1 VHKAFPPVAL
11 ALPNNTG
18 KAFLFLFLTALSK
31 NLSSLMFN
39 SNLYLIENI
48 FLNTGSGVG
57 TIVMAVIIGHFAFFA
72 TVEQFTFPSAV
83 FRCHRACNYQHQYH
97 LREDRF
103 PVPRQSSGGQIHH
116 QESEY
121 GTADNLSLPRR

>member
-1 VHKAFPPVAL
+1 MHKAFPSVAL
-11 ALPNNTG
+11 ALSNYTR
-18 KAFLFLFLTALSK
+18 KAFLFLFLKALSK

-39 SNLYLIENI
+39 TNLYLIENI
-48 FLNTGSGVG
+48 FLNAGSGIG

-72 TVEQFTFPSAV
+72 TVEQLTFPSAG

-97 LREDRF
+97 LRENRF
-103 PVPRQSSGGQIHH
+103 PVPWQSSGGQIHH
-116 QESEY
+116 REPEY